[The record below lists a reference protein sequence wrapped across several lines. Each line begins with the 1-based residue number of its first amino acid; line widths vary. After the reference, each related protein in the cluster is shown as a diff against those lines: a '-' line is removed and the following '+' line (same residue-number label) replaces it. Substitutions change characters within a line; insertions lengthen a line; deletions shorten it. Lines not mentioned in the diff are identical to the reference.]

1 MPVPSPTEP
10 TSGSEFMTRL
20 AMQSAVFCCYL
31 LVAIALLYSAW
42 RISAT
47 SEMIDRIMT
56 QQTSLLSQQATT
68 LKEVKDARASI
79 PDEVK
84 EAIPSVVRNVA
95 KDVAKDVVKDV
106 FKK

>member
-1 MPVPSPTEP
+1 
-10 TSGSEFMTRL
+10 
-20 AMQSAVFCCYL
+20 MQAAVFCCYL
-31 LVAIALLYSAW
+31 MVAIALLYSAW

-56 QQTSLLSQQATT
+56 QQTAILSQQGKT
-68 LKEVKDARASI
+68 LAEVKEARASI
-79 PDEVK
+79 PDEVR